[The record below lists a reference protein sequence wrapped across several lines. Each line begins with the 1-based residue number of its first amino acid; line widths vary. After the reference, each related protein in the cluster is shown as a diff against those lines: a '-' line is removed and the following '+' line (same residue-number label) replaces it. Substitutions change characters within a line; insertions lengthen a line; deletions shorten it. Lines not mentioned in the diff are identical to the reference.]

1 LKVNRSAN
9 GGSSA
14 LSGTSG
20 TTAASAP
27 PASATSRAMA
37 PDLRPMTSTIA
48 LEMGEAVQG
57 GPHYHALFTLAL
69 MLLVI
74 TLGFNLLAERIR
86 KRDFS

>member
-1 LKVNRSAN
+1 MVA
-9 GGSSA
+9 GGGAA
-14 LSGTSG
+14 LTLDPLS
-20 TTAASAP
+20 P
-27 PASATSRAMA
+27 
-37 PDLRPMTSTIA
+37 LRPMTSTIA